1 MKNGCK
7 SFTKTTS
14 KYHSKIT
21 MVGDKKFHSKK
32 EADRFVELTL
42 MEKAKVIQDLKTQ
55 VRFPLIKKSEYGREI
70 VHVADFVYY
79 QDGQMVV
86 EDTKSPITKNNPVY
100 RLKKRMMAEL
110 YSIELKET

>member
-55 VRFPLIKKSEYGREI
+55 VKFPLIKKSPHGREI
-70 VHVADFVYY
+70 KYIADFTYY
-79 QDGQMVV
+79 ENGVLVV
-86 EDTKSPITKNNPVY
+86 EDTKGYRTDVY
-100 RLKKRMMAEL
+100 KLKKRLMAEL
-110 YSIELKET
+110 YGIEIKET